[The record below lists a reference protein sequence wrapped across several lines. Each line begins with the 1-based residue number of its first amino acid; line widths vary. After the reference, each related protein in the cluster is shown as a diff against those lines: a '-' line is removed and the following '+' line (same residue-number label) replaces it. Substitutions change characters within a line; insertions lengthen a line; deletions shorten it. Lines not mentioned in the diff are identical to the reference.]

1 MLAAPRLGDHGG
13 ISPPRSQCWQ
23 LRGWVTD
30 GSVRGSIPLLKVME
44 GNRAKT
50 AIGLGATAIGLVLGL
65 LPGVGLVER
74 TGIGL
79 LALLA
84 KPRQGDLVVVLI
96 TAIVLV
102 AFVAFLVETGTEWAR
117 LLRLCLLGFIA
128 AVAFRTVLAA
138 AELLSILQD
147 TFSEPFETIGTGIV
161 ALAVAMECLL
171 NYYIFRWC
179 LRWRRLSIVTLGLL
193 PPITALILA
202 PSLRLVRAGLMTYA
216 LLLALAVP
224 RQRVTRLERLP
235 YVIAF
240 ALIGLGTAVSIQG
253 SP

>member
-1 MLAAPRLGDHGG
+1 
-13 ISPPRSQCWQ
+13 
-23 LRGWVTD
+23 
-30 GSVRGSIPLLKVME
+30 
-44 GNRAKT
+44 
-50 AIGLGATAIGLVLGL
+50 
-65 LPGVGLVER
+65 
-74 TGIGL
+74 
-79 LALLA
+79 
-84 KPRQGDLVVVLI
+84 
-96 TAIVLV
+96 
-102 AFVAFLVETGTEWAR
+102 
-117 LLRLCLLGFIA
+117 
-128 AVAFRTVLAA
+128 
-138 AELLSILQD
+138 
-147 TFSEPFETIGTGIV
+147 
-161 ALAVAMECLL
+161 MECLL